1 MARYRAI
8 STGNYSVIARWE
20 VSNDNGATWAAAS
33 QLPTV
38 VDDVYANGFTV
49 TIDVDSF
56 ASFYSTRAVTG
67 VSAGGS
73 FPIGAAST
81 ITGDA
86 YGGTT
91 ACITYSGSAIKTIIG
106 DLFGSNTTA
115 LAAALDNTSS
125 SGIVNVVGNSTGG
138 SVNAAY
144 GIYNRSSG
152 QTHIVGESIGG
163 TSSNVPGLHNGVNP
177 GNGGA
182 CSASVSRASNLHA
195 GITSL
200 GNTITVGTAI
210 SNASVPALRSSTA
223 GADFI
228 VTASAV
234 FTGGQQICD
243 VLSRVKLSPNA
254 TIQFPMTTNVL
265 GTFTEVNNQG
275 QASPADV
282 RLGTTYANGS
292 LTGTCAVPPAGSVAL
307 NVPVDNTVG
316 SYTLPVDN
324 NAIAAAITASLEVS
338 LPPLLSPPLA
348 ADLLDEISTSSNAL
362 AERLRNVSTVQT
374 TGTQISALTLS

>member
-8 STGNYSVIARWE
+8 STGNYSVIARWQ
-20 VSNDNGATWAAAS
+20 VSTDGGLNWTAAI
-33 QLPTV
+33 QLPTIA
-38 VDDVYANGFTV
+38 DDVYPNGFTV

-73 FPIGAAST
+73 FPIGAANT

-125 SGIVNVVGNSTGG
+125 SGIVNVVGNATGG
-138 SVNAAY
+138 SVNGAY
-144 GIYNRSSG
+144 GIYNRSTG

-200 GNTITVGTAI
+200 GNTVTVGTAI
-210 SNASVPALRSSTA
+210 SNAAVSALRSSSA

-228 VTASAV
+228 VTTAV
-234 FTGGQQICD
+234 CTGGQFICD
-243 VLSRVKLSPNA
+243 VPTRVKLTTNA
-254 TIQFPMTTNVL
+254 TIQFPMTTNAL
-265 GTFTEVNNQG
+265 GTFTEVNNQD
-275 QASPADV
+275 QASPVDV

-307 NVPVDNTVG
+307 SVPVDNSVG
-316 SYTLPVDN
+316 SLAT
-324 NAIAAAITASLEVS
+324 AAVV
-338 LPPLLSPPLA
+338 A
-348 ADLLDEISTSSNAL
+348 ADLLNEIATSSIPL
-362 AERLRNVSTVQT
+362 AERLRNVATTSTVN
-374 TGTQISALTLS
+374 SAVGSINVIP